1 MEYRQLT
8 QPQRYLIHAHYDLG
22 MSQRQI
28 GRELNLHSST
38 ISREIRRNATADD
51 YDPEQT
57 QTLSDHRHRTATK
70 WIKRLPSMMAAV
82 AGQLREEWSP
92 QQISGFMVSLASVS
106 VSHQWIYTMLVM
118 QSYPRWLRS

>member
-1 MEYRQLT
+1 
-8 QPQRYLIHAHYDLG
+8 

-38 ISREIRRNATADD
+38 IRREIRRNATADD
-51 YDPEQT
+51 YDPEQA

-70 WIKRLPSMMAAV
+70 WIKRLPGMMAAV

-92 QQISGFMVSLASVS
+92 QQISGFMASLASVS

-118 QSYPRWLRS
+118 QSYLRWLRS